1 MKIIN
6 RDRDSISLQPS
17 LDRTAFW
24 MTIHGAT
31 RAENRVI
38 RLSLEEVKLLADALL
53 FHAEELEKTQVN
65 ISDE

>member
-38 RLSLEEVKLLADALL
+38 RLSLSEVKLLADALL
-53 FHAEELEKTQVN
+53 FHAEELEKSQIETSEQ
-65 ISDE
+65 